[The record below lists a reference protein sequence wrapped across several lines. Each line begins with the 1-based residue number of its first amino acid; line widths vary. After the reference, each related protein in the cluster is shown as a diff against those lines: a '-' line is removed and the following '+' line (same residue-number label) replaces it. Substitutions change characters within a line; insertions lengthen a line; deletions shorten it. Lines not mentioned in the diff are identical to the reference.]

1 MSFVAGRAA
10 PPFRESQGHD
20 FARRHGTHFAE
31 CRSAS
36 SSISDMDPFQVPAWK
51 RLIIGT
57 APFGFALELLLR
69 AIVVYLFLT
78 LAVRVLGKRM
88 SGQVTNL
95 ELGVMMTLGAIVA
108 VPVELPTRGIVTG
121 LVLLV
126 VIVGLQR
133 GLGELET
140 RSPRAAAALVGRMSP
155 LVRDGVLVPAEL
167 ERARISQQQLL
178 SVLREQHVRHLGE
191 VERVYLE
198 SYGMFSVLRRAKPQ
212 PGLSVLPV
220 EPGSASASDR
230 GERAR
235 VCSYCGLSAEPPQ
248 ADGTRCEN
256 CGHTRWQAP
265 VAEPPAAAG

>member
-1 MSFVAGRAA
+1 
-10 PPFRESQGHD
+10 
-20 FARRHGTHFAE
+20 
-31 CRSAS
+31 
-36 SSISDMDPFQVPAWK
+36 MDPFQVPTWK

-78 LAVRVLGKRM
+78 LAVRLLGKRM

-108 VPVELPTRGIVTG
+108 VPVELPARGIVTG
-121 LVLLV
+121 LVLLA

-133 GLGELET
+133 GLGEIET
-140 RSPRAAAALVGRMSP
+140 RSARVAAALVGRTSP

-167 ERARISQQQLL
+167 ARARISQQQLL

-198 SYGMFSVLRRAKPQ
+198 SYGMFSVLRRAAPR
-212 PGLSVLPV
+212 PGLSVLPP
-220 EPGSASASDR
+220 EAELSQRAEAHA
-230 GERAR
+230 EAR
-235 VCSYCGLSAEPPQ
+235 VCGYCGLAPEPPP

-265 VAEPPAAAG
+265 VAEPPATAG